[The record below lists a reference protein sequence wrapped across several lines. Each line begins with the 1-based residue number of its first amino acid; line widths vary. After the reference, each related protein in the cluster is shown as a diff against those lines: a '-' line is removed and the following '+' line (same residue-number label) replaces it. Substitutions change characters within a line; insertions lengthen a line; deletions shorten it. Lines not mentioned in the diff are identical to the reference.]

1 MALKNP
7 FDFSGKTVVLT
18 GATGGLGRPITLAFA
33 QAGADIAMCDLHEER
48 LKKLSQEISGGEGR
62 VLASKTDL
70 CNAAEVQAFADQV
83 IDQYGQVDVLA
94 NLVGGIIR
102 KPSLEYSLEEWQ
114 HVMDINIKACWIA
127 CQTFGRIMV
136 KQGQGRIVNFSS
148 NAGIHGVPGYPAYS
162 PAKAGVILLTR
173 VLAVEWGPLGVTANA
188 LAPGFTETPFNEDVL
203 TNKERVKAIL
213 GRMPMGR
220 ILPDDALVGPTLFLA
235 SEAADWINGH
245 TINVDAGFNAT

>member
-18 GATGGLGRPITLAFA
+18 GATGGLGRPVTVAFA
-33 QAGADIAMCDLHEER
+33 QAGADIAMCDLNEEQ
-48 LKKLSQEISGGEGR
+48 LKELAREISGGDGR
-62 VLASKTDL
+62 VLSTKTDL
-70 CNAAEVQAFADQV
+70 CKPGEVQAFADQV
-83 IDQYGQVDVLA
+83 MDQYKKVDVLV

-102 KPSLEYSLEEWQ
+102 KPSLDYTIEEWQ
-114 HVMDINIKACWIA
+114 HIMDINVKACWIA
-127 CQTFGRIMV
+127 CQTFGRIMT
-136 KQGQGRIVNFSS
+136 KQGRGRIVNFSS
-148 NAGIHGVPGYPAYS
+148 NAGIHAVPGYPAYS

-188 LAPGFTETPFNEDVL
+188 LAPGFTETPFNEEVL

-213 GRMPMGR
+213 GRMPMGK

-235 SEAADWINGH
+235 SEAAHWINGH